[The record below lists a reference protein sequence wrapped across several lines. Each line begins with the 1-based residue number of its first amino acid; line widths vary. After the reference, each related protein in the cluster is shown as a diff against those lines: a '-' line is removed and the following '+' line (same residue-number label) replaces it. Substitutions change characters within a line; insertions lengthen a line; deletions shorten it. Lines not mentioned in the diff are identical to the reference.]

1 MLFDEKMI
9 NKRPSAGE
17 SFLDSDPVEASR
29 HSSVFSHYARV
40 PHRDHC
46 IEIADT
52 PWGDFAADALASL
65 DGADSAIIVVSAA
78 DGVQSGTKSAFQ
90 HCQEAGI
97 KPLVT
102 LSKMDRPFLQVD
114 EVLQDIETSLGM
126 KPIPLQVPIMGQGDA
141 FEGVIPLFTLDSEG
155 NLQKNK
161 GQDDDLE
168 EAWTLLEEAVAES
181 DDDLLIEYLEYS
193 SLS

>member
-1 MLFDEKMI
+1 MLFDEKVI

-52 PWGDFAADALASL
+52 PWADFPADALASL

-90 HCQEAGI
+90 
-97 KPLVT
+97 K
-102 LSKMDRPFLQVD
+102 
-114 EVLQDIETSLGM
+114 
-126 KPIPLQVPIMGQGDA
+126 
-141 FEGVIPLFTLDSEG
+141 
-155 NLQKNK
+155 
-161 GQDDDLE
+161 LE
-168 EAWTLLEEAVAES
+168 SNQLL
-181 DDDLLIEYLEYS
+181 L
-193 SLS
+193 